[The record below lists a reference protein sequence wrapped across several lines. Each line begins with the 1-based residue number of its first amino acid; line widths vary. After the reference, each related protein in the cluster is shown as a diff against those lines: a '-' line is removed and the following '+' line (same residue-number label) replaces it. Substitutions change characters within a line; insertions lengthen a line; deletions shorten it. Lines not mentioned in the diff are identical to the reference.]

1 MNTETLQKKQQPCHN
16 CPFRSDI
23 DFWLTSEKVEAI
35 IEALKGD
42 GDFCC
47 HKTIAASSSKL
58 ERKRA
63 CVGAAIFLEYVRK
76 DGFRANRTFRMR
88 EMFCHDFSREK
99 LDMNAPVFKTVEAFT
114 AARAE
119 CVEAQ

>member
-1 MNTETLQKKQQPCHN
+1 MNATISERKQQPCNN

-23 DFWLTSEKVEAI
+23 DFWLTPEKVEAI
-35 IEALKGD
+35 VKALQGD

-47 HKTIAASSSKL
+47 HKTTAASSSKL

-63 CVGAAIFLEYVRK
+63 CVGAAIFLEHVRE
-76 DGFRANRTFRMR
+76 GGLRANRTFRMR
-88 EMFCHDFSREK
+88 EMFCHDFSREA

-114 AARAE
+114 AARVE
-119 CVEAQ
+119 CVEAK